1 MAIAVGVGACGL
13 ALYALCGVLQ
23 PAFARPRELN
33 EREVAAA
40 PNPVTTEFGGVARV
54 LGFVVTP
61 TTVEPGD
68 AVWVTVYWQALA
80 RTDRDYA
87 VFVHLLSDVG
97 TMVAQRDTCPGL
109 GSAPTTAWDPG
120 VVFVDRYRVDVPESA
135 YAPDVGY
142 IQVGMYD
149 PGGPRLA
156 TADGRDA
163 LRLAEVQVQPKP
175 GNVPNALHV
184 IFGGKVILA
193 GYELDRRVVR
203 PGETIHLTLYWRAR
217 KESEKGL
224 PHLRPRAGC

>member
-1 MAIAVGVGACGL
+1 MSGSSGVVKSNTNVMLQNPSSSPPAFALLLVVGISRWFAVRWSRGVAIAVGVGACGL

-97 TMVAQRDTCPGL
+97 TMVAQRDTYPGL

-135 YAPDVGY
+135 
-142 IQVGMYD
+142 
-149 PGGPRLA
+149 L
-156 TADGRDA
+156 
-163 LRLAEVQVQPKP
+163 
-175 GNVPNALHV
+175 
-184 IFGGKVILA
+184 
-193 GYELDRRVVR
+193 
-203 PGETIHLTLYWRAR
+203 RAR
-217 KESEKGL
+217 RGIH
-224 PHLRPRAGC
+224 PGRHVR